1 VTWATKLKSSLPLL
15 LLAAAIAALAAA
27 GRWAE
32 APPAQPHGPL
42 YLVLLAALGALAGS
56 YAPLGRRTL
65 GLAAAALPPAI
76 LFFGPVAAAWVG
88 GPALVLC
95 EVARR
100 RTAYRRAQRPN
111 SWLFETVDRASLTV
125 LACLAAGFAWRA
137 TAPASGAGSSLDLTM
152 ATAAAAGA
160 YLVVLLALDLGL
172 ARLAWS
178 PSPVWRRGGLPL
190 ALDLAGWAI
199 GLLLARVAVEIGW
212 ATALAL
218 LAALA
223 LLSFEAARLDR
234 QRALAER
241 RTRELR
247 EITLAGNRIN
257 VRQLD
262 LLGIAEEIHREC
274 RRVLPFQWFQ
284 LELLAG
290 REGAGGEGAGGRGRS
305 WHAGPD
311 LEVEEG
317 VPEPPEAPP
326 TLPGIHLRTSWNV
339 LERELATQDEALALL
354 RLWCD
359 PRRVRPEALE
369 LLDTLLPQM
378 TASLARALLG
388 RLALRD
394 PLTDLPDRRAFESHL
409 SRAFESAY
417 TQGTAMAV
425 LMCDIDNFKKINDL
439 HGHATGDQ
447 ALLLVA
453 RLLENHRRESDLCC
467 RLGGDEFAVVLEA
480 TDGETALGI
489 AERIREAV
497 SNQRRSDLQ
506 TRIPL
511 RLTVGVAALPE
522 LPVRSAA
529 DLLELADEALYE
541 AKRRGRN
548 RCLLHRGAG
557 TFLTPDGELL
567 GDPEKP
573 RAKPPTL
580 FA

>member
-1 VTWATKLKSSLPLL
+1 M
-15 LLAAAIAALAAA
+15 
-27 GRWAE
+27 
-32 APPAQPHGPL
+32 
-42 YLVLLAALGALAGS
+42 
-56 YAPLGRRTL
+56 
-65 GLAAAALPPAI
+65 
-76 LFFGPVAAAWVG
+76 
-88 GPALVLC
+88 
-95 EVARR
+95 
-100 RTAYRRAQRPN
+100 
-111 SWLFETVDRASLTV
+111 
-125 LACLAAGFAWRA
+125 
-137 TAPASGAGSSLDLTM
+137 M

-160 YLVVLLALDLGL
+160 YLVVLLALDLAV
-172 ARLAWS
+172 ARLARA
-178 PSPVWRRGGLPL
+178 PSPVWGRSGLPL
-190 ALDLAGWAI
+190 VLDLAGWAV
-199 GLLLARVAVEIGW
+199 GLLLTRVVVAVGW
-212 ATALAL
+212 STALAL
-218 LAALA
+218 FAALA

-234 QRALAER
+234 RRALAER
-241 RTRELR
+241 RTQELR

-290 REGAGGEGAGGRGRS
+290 LEGAGPEGAGREGRTGERRS
-305 WHAGPD
+305 WRAGPD
-311 LEVEEG
+311 LDVEEG

-326 TLPGIHLRTSWNV
+326 TLPGIHLRTSWKV

-409 SRAFESAY
+409 GRAFESAHA
-417 TQGTAMAV
+417 QGTAMAV
-425 LMCDIDNFKKINDL
+425 LMCDVDNFKKINDL

-467 RLGGDEFAVVLEA
+467 RLGGDEFAVVLEG

-497 SNQRRSDLQ
+497 SNQRRGDLQ

-511 RLTVGVAALPE
+511 RLTVGIAALPE

-548 RCLLHRGAG
+548 RCLLHCGAG

-567 GDPEKP
+567 GDPEKQ
-573 RAKPPTL
+573 RVKPPTL

>member
-1 VTWATKLKSSLPLL
+1 ML
-15 LLAAAIAALAAA
+15 LLAAAIGALVAA
-27 GRWAE
+27 GRWSW
-32 APPAQPHGPL
+32 
-42 YLVLLAALGALAGS
+42 LAAPRTLDPGYLILLVALSALAGS

-65 GLAAAALPPAI
+65 GLAATALPPAI
-76 LFFGPVAAAWVG
+76 YFFGPVAAAWVG

-95 EVARR
+95 EVVRR
-100 RTAYRRAQRPN
+100 RTAYRRLQRPS
-111 SWLFETVDRASLTV
+111 SWLLETVARASLTV
-125 LACLAAGFAWRA
+125 LACLAAGVAWRA
-137 TAPASGAGSSLDLTM
+137 SGSTSGAEGPLDLAI

-160 YLVVLLALDLGL
+160 YLVVLLALALAV
-172 ARLAWS
+172 ARLTRT
-178 PSPVWRRGGLPL
+178 PSPVWGRSGLPL
-190 ALDLAGWAI
+190 ALDLAGWAV
-199 GLLLARVAVEIGW
+199 GLLLTRVAVGVDGS
-212 ATALAL
+212 TALAL

-234 QRALAER
+234 RRALAER
-241 RTRELR
+241 RARELR

-290 REGAGGEGAGGRGRS
+290 GEGAGVEGAVGERRS

-311 LEVEEG
+311 LVVEEG
-317 VPEPPEAPP
+317 APEPPEAPP

-417 TQGTAMAV
+417 AQGAEMAV
-425 LMCDIDNFKKINDL
+425 LMCDVDNFKKINDL

-453 RLLENHRRESDLCC
+453 RLLESHRRESDLCC
-467 RLGGDEFAVVLEA
+467 RLGGDEFAVVLEG

-497 SNQRRSDLQ
+497 SNQRRGDLQ

-511 RLTVGVAALPE
+511 RLTVGIAALPE

-557 TFLTPDGELL
+557 TFLTADGELL
-567 GDPEKP
+567 GDPEKQ